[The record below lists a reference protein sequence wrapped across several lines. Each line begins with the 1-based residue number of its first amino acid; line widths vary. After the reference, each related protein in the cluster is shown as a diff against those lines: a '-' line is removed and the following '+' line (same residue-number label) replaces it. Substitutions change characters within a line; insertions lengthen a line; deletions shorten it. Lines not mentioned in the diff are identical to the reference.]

1 MCLLIFQEE
10 ANLQFFFFGPHE
22 GGKPSSNMQQDNA
35 QSSQDERLQTST
47 VVPQPLATVSQPS
60 AAVPQSSGAAPEYR
74 HNYQKVSNIPNT
86 DYCTRIKSSCQHVHA
101 E

>member
-1 MCLLIFQEE
+1 MFTYIPGRSESTS
-10 ANLQFFFFGPHE
+10 FGPHE

-47 VVPQPLATVSQPS
+47 VVPQPS
-60 AAVPQSSGAAPEYR
+60 AAVPQSSGAAPEYC
-74 HNYQKVSNIPNT
+74 HNYQTVSNIPNT